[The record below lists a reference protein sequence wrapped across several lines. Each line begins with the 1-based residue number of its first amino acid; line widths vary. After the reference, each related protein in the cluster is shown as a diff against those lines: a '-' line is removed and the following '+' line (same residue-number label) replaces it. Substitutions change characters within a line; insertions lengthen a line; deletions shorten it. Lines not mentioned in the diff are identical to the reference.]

1 MGTVLVAGAIIKC
14 SHGGSCKLS
23 KGNSKL
29 TIGGNDVITSGM
41 EVGISF
47 APGSPGVVVPCPK
60 LANAGTPPPP
70 SPCTATIATTP
81 SGVATKLTVDGVGAL
96 LDGASGQ
103 TVNANDPAAT
113 WSVDSAGQ
121 TLLKAS

>member
-1 MGTVLVAGAIIKC
+1 MGTVLVVGAIIKC

-23 KGNSKL
+23 QGNSKL
-29 TIGGNDVITSGM
+29 AIGGNNVITSGM

-47 APGSPGVVVPCPK
+47 APGGPGVVVPCPK
-60 LANAGTPPPP
+60 LAAAGTPPPP
-70 SPCTATIATTP
+70 SPCTATVATSP
-81 SGVATKLTVDGVGAL
+81 SGVAAKLTVDGLGAL

-103 TVNANDPAAT
+103 TINANDPAAT

-121 TLLKAS
+121 TLLKAT